1 MNGNDN
7 MATGIKTINAITL
20 MTEDMAASVAFYRAL
35 GLTLKFGGEK
45 AAFSSLATGECHV
58 NLVRQNSGPRIG
70 FWGRVI
76 FYVDDV
82 DALYDRIVS
91 AGYRTETEPA
101 DASWGERYFHIRDP
115 DDHELS
121 FARPLNK

>member
-20 MTEDMAASVAFYRAL
+20 MTGDMAASVAFYRAL

-58 NLVRQNSGPRIG
+58 NLVRQN
-70 FWGRVI
+70 
-76 FYVDDV
+76 
-82 DALYDRIVS
+82 
-91 AGYRTETEPA
+91 
-101 DASWGERYFHIRDP
+101 
-115 DDHELS
+115 
-121 FARPLNK
+121 